1 MEVFLVLV
9 ELTKEELKS
18 FFDETSLKVIRF
30 FLKKSI
36 LSQPEKLKTQSDLP
50 IQIPKEHI
58 EQWVVQS
65 LGVTPVGAGSYPIDV
80 KSNDWGADVKML
92 SCEIDDKGYLK
103 NRDSGETSLAQKF
116 GDDNFG
122 DGNSLDELFKN
133 REYDFIWLKWKEI
146 LINKY
151 RQVESEHNIKDIYY
165 FLILRAGTKFHLC
178 GLKLDLSKLSDTEI
192 NINRSTNNSIWIKNF
207 IKDELGHVKIYKAK
221 KRLELRLKPKKWV
234 ENNLVIT
241 FDTSFNQ
248 INANIREKIESETLE
263 EYIDRVLIPIIKSN

>member
-1 MEVFLVLV
+1 MEVFLILV

-18 FFDETSLKVIRF
+18 F

-36 LSQPEKLKTQSDLP
+36 LSQPEKLEAQSDLP

-80 KSNDWGADVKML
+80 KSDDWGADVKML

-234 ENNLVIT
+234 DNNLVIT